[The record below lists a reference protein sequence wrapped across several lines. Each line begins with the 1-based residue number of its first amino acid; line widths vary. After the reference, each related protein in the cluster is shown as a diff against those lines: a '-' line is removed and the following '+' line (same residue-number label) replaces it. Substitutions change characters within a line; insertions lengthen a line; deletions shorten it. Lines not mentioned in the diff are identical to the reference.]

1 MFDWVL
7 KTPLQNTYGSLSAKI
22 VTDFPKKYWNSFF
35 SHIPASLWM
44 TKRFLGVEKLKILRE
59 VYALKDLEDIL
70 PLFESLSIQTH

>member
-35 SHIPASLWM
+35 HTYLQVFEWRNVFS
-44 TKRFLGVEKLKILRE
+44 GLK
-59 VYALKDLEDIL
+59 
-70 PLFESLSIQTH
+70 S